1 MSMLLLIGLILLLSI
16 LFPENVDVYEIPKE
30 FQDCPEVKQMKIFY
44 EDRYLFPY

>member
-16 LFPENVDVYEIPKE
+16 LFPENVDIYEIPKE
-30 FQDCPEVKQMKIFY
+30 FQNCPEVEQMKIFY